1 MEQFGTNHGQS
12 FLSNCDT
19 AMQKSREDKKK
30 CWIPSIKT
38 HTQKTIIIT
47 RVRYLSLLQTT
58 VIDLGKKKQK
68 RNKLQ
73 DNTQRQQREKKIL
86 LNFAILFKKKHEKE
100 EKSRKENK

>member
-47 RVRYLSLLQTT
+47 RVRYLLLLQTT

-86 LNFAILFKKKHEKE
+86 LNFAILFKKKT
-100 EKSRKENK
+100 

>member
-58 VIDLGKKKQK
+58 VIDLGKNKKQK

-86 LNFAILFKKKHEKE
+86 LNFAILFKKKT
-100 EKSRKENK
+100 